1 MEEAKYTLAEP
12 PVIECGETYIVK
24 NPIPIPMDLESLK
37 GQTPSAA
44 LANLRWPTAYT
55 SYRSLTAGIVNDL
68 LKQAQAILNNEA
80 LTKEQKKNSHRK
92 QNFKSAWTTSAFKS

>member
-68 LKQAQAILNNEA
+68 LNRRHGGLDSMLCA
-80 LTKEQKKNSHRK
+80 RK
-92 QNFKSAWTTSAFKS
+92 LGAF